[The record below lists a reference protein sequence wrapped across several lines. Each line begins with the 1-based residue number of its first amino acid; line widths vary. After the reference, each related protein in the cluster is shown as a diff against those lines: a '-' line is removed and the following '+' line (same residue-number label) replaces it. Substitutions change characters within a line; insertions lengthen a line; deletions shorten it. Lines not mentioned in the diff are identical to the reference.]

1 MNQQKVANLLRK
13 SLATFSGKIS
23 NLVLRVSKTTS
34 GGPSS
39 PSAFAYKG
47 EVKPLCEGFE
57 RSITALPSSCA
68 SCSFVSPRGT
78 NVARASS
85 HLRGKTRA

>member
-1 MNQQKVANLLRK
+1 MNQEKVANLLRK
-13 SLATFSGKIS
+13 RLATFSGKIS
-23 NLVLRVSKTTS
+23 NLVLRVPKPPS

-39 PSAFAYKG
+39 PSVFAYKN

-57 RSITALPSSCA
+57 HSIAARPYSCA

-78 NVARASS
+78 SVARASS

>member
-13 SLATFSGKIS
+13 RLATFSEKIS
-23 NLVLRVSKTTS
+23 NLVLRVPKPTS

-47 EVKPLCEGFE
+47 EVKPL
-57 RSITALPSSCA
+57 
-68 SCSFVSPRGT
+68 
-78 NVARASS
+78 
-85 HLRGKTRA
+85 

>member
-1 MNQQKVANLLRK
+1 MNQEKVAKLLRK
-13 SLATFSGKIS
+13 RLATFSGKIS
-23 NLVLRVSKTTS
+23 NLVLRVPKPTS

-39 PSAFAYKG
+39 PSAFTYKG

-57 RSITALPSSCA
+57 RSITALPSSYV

-78 NVARASS
+78 SGARASS